1 MSVYRTA
8 DVAANSRRFR
18 RKSST
23 FVDAIH
29 EMPAT
34 GELAPAQLYSTESG
48 RLFHS
53 GRIVIATV
61 GLPARGKTHLSVA
74 LARYLRWLGV
84 KTRVFHLGDYRREHV
99 GDGKDVPD
107 DYFFVNASA
116 STVLLRQKIL
126 KKCRDDIYRTYVSDR
141 VLPSLYQW
149 VPTCVALARCS
160 INPSTALYSQARV
173 HALKIPF

>member
-1 MSVYRTA
+1 
-8 DVAANSRRFR
+8 
-18 RKSST
+18 
-23 FVDAIH
+23 
-29 EMPAT
+29 MPET

-99 GDGKDVPD
+99 GDGNDVPE

-126 KKCRDDIYRTYVSDR
+126 KKCRDDIYRTCVSDYS
-141 VLPSLYQW
+141 LP
-149 VPTCVALARCS
+149 T
-160 INPSTALYSQARV
+160 
-173 HALKIPF
+173 

>member
-1 MSVYRTA
+1 MLLNQSHGHTTVSDTVPDSPALAQSLCRTA

-29 EMPAT
+29 EMPET

-99 GDGKDVPD
+99 GDGKDVPE

-126 KKCRDDIYRTYVSDR
+126 KKCRDNIYRTYF
-141 VLPSLYQW
+141 LPILC
-149 VPTCVALARCS
+149 P
-160 INPSTALYSQARV
+160 INPWTALS
-173 HALKIPF
+173 